1 MSERIEKLKRQ
12 QQQSEARPDER
23 KSKKSK
29 LEAGGVLAASEES
42 VGYRPR
48 TRESRIAYEELLT
61 FISGHIGD
69 QPQDV
74 LRGAA
79 EEVLAI
85 LKDDGMRDVD
95 RQREVG
101 KLLPRL
107 GAEAYNRL
115 VNLVRRIND
124 FNVTVEPVLT

>member
-1 MSERIEKLKRQ
+1 M
-12 QQQSEARPDER
+12 
-23 KSKKSK
+23 
-29 LEAGGVLAASEES
+29 LAASEES

-61 FISGHIGD
+61 SVAAMIGD

-85 LKDDGMRDVD
+85 LKDDGLRDVE

-107 GAEAYNRL
+107 GAEPYNRL

-124 FNVTVEPVLT
+124 FNVAVEQVRY